1 MIDSSADLIL
11 RDGHFLTGDTWQRG
25 SMVVSGGRIVLIG
38 SWDDAVS
45 RRSPATEVRDLDGAW
60 VTPGFHDAHVH
71 PTSAGLE
78 MNACDLSGTETADES
93 VRAVAAY
100 AHGNPDVPWIL
111 GGGWSME
118 AFERGTPTAAPLDAV
133 ERHRPVYLPN
143 RDHHSAWVNSVALA
157 LAGIDEHTPDPA
169 DGRIERDASG
179 QATGCLHEGA
189 MSLVADLAPRPSSD
203 DLRRALLSA
212 QAYLH
217 SLGIV
222 GWQDALVGTGLGMA
236 DSLDTYID
244 LADAEELTGK
254 VVLAMWWD
262 RDRGAEQIPELV
274 ERRARA
280 QAHGVRATS
289 VKIMQDG
296 VCETFTAAMLDPYL
310 DRDGHATDNRGL
322 SFIPAD
328 DLREYVA
335 QLDALDFQVHVHA
348 LGDRAVRD
356 SLDAVEHA
364 RRRNGDRGN
373 RHHLAHLQIIARDD
387 LGRFA
392 STGAIANAQP
402 LWACREAQMDEL
414 TLPFLSHTARES
426 QYLFRSLLDAGAR
439 LGFGSDWPVST
450 PDPLA
455 GMHVAV
461 NRRPPGET
469 DAEPLIEAE
478 GLTAVEALTAYTSGS
493 AYINELEG
501 GTGVLSPGFAA
512 DLAVLDRDLL
522 SDTTHLSDT
531 RVLHTFVDGGQ
542 VTN

>member
-1 MIDSSADLIL
+1 MSDSSADLIL

-25 SMVVSGGRIVLIG
+25 SMVVSEGRIVSVG
-38 SWDDAVS
+38 SWDDAAS
-45 RRSPATEVRDLDGAW
+45 RRSPGTEVRDLDGAW

-78 MNACDLSGTETADES
+78 MNACDLSGAETADES

-100 AHGNPDVPWIL
+100 AQSRPDVPWIL

-118 AFERGTPTAAPLDAV
+118 AFERGTPTAALLDAV

-157 LAGIDEHTPDPA
+157 LAGIDEHTPDPS

-179 QATGCLHEGA
+179 RPTGCLHEGA
-189 MSLVADLAPRPSSD
+189 MSLVADIAPRPSPG
-203 DLRRALLSA
+203 DLRQALLSA

-244 LADAEELTGK
+244 LADADELTGK
-254 VVLAMWWD
+254 AVLALWWD
-262 RDRGAEQIPELV
+262 RDRGTEQIPELV

-280 QAHGVRATS
+280 KAHGVRATS

-310 DRDGHATDNRGL
+310 DRDGHATDNHGL

-328 DLREYVA
+328 DLRECVA

-364 RRRNGDRGN
+364 RGRNGDRGN

-392 STGAIANAQP
+392 STGAIGNAQP

-414 TLPFLSHTARES
+414 TLPFLSPTARES

-461 NRRPPGET
+461 NRRPPGEA
-469 DAEPLIEAE
+469 DVEPLIAAE
-478 GLTAVEALTAYTSGS
+478 RLTAVEALAAYTSGS
-493 AYINELEG
+493 AYINGLEG
-501 GTGVLSPGFAA
+501 STGVLAPGLAA
-512 DLAVLDRDLL
+512 DLAVLDRNLM
-522 SDTTHLSDT
+522 SDTTRLSDT
-531 RVLHTFVDGGQ
+531 RVLHTFVDGRQ
-542 VTN
+542 VTA